1 MTSSFSG
8 FWLVDCDL
16 MQHAVRWGV
25 ITAIACTVRR
35 SVQYVYYATWPH
47 LPGSQRTP
55 DMMLPVADCQS
66 VCWPLTLMPDWLSYS
81 EKMIESVTI
90 YSPSIVNLSPRGD
103 VTAFL
108 WPQAQPDTV
117 KDHLWSRGWITQ
129 HLTFYNNRQTEQYI
143 LNLYIPVLL
152 ALQRLKDIKGLH
164 FRKFQL
170 TRFGHLKDKGEGNSK
185 IYTFLF
191 WHKIAKVYTT
201 FRGSW
206 GSFNMSVC
214 CDQTHLQNRKH
225 QSVSAGRTQRLS
237 QRIRSQYL
245 F

>member
-35 SVQYVYYATWPH
+35 SVQYVYYASWPH
-47 LPGSQRTP
+47 LPASQRTP

-66 VCWPLTLMPDWLSYS
+66 ICWPLTLMPDWLSYS

-90 YSPSIVNLSPRGD
+90 YSPSTVNLSPRGD

-129 HLTFYNNRQTEQYI
+129 HLTFYTNRQTEQYI

-164 FRKFQL
+164 LRKFQL
-170 TRFGHLKDKGEGNSK
+170 TRFGHLKDKVEGNSK
-185 IYTFLF
+185 IYTLYFGT
-191 WHKIAKVYTT
+191 K
-201 FRGSW
+201 
-206 GSFNMSVC
+206 
-214 CDQTHLQNRKH
+214 
-225 QSVSAGRTQRLS
+225 
-237 QRIRSQYL
+237 
-245 F
+245 